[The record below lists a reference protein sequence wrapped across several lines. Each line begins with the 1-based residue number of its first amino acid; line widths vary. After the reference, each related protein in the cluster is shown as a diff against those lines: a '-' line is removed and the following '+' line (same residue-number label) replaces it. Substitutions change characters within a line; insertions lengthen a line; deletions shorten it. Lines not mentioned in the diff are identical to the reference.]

1 MAAHNICWN
10 VRDEIHILL
19 ENDLTE
25 KKEESALNISSKLKH
40 NNLC

>member
-10 VRDEIHILL
+10 VSDEIHIIL

-25 KKEESALNISSKLKH
+25 KKEESALNI
-40 NNLC
+40 